1 MNEEKILELS
11 ERLLADIF
19 IAQRCL
25 NCQME
30 LAQRLVNNEEII
42 HKEFFIL
49 AKQSFLYTGTIILC
63 KAFEEVSSHNRP
75 FSIMQILQWANCTIE
90 LTKQQ
95 SQQIEELENEYHNNA
110 TIEKLKNQRDK
121 FYAHND
127 KIDREQLLENCSIT
141 HKEKMQLINFAERV
155 LSFIISICS
164 NKEYCAFRDIDHSTN
179 ELKNTLNDLHVL
191 YSDKELLKKY
201 VRRLLQNEQTKTR
214 VDLDRQRRTRK
225 NRASHSSARFNKRLR
240 RYKHRKY
247 AYTWR

>member
-63 KAFEEVSSHNRP
+63 KAFEEVSPHNRP

-127 KIDREQLLENCSIT
+127 KIDRE
-141 HKEKMQLINFAERV
+141 
-155 LSFIISICS
+155 
-164 NKEYCAFRDIDHSTN
+164 
-179 ELKNTLNDLHVL
+179 
-191 YSDKELLKKY
+191 
-201 VRRLLQNEQTKTR
+201 
-214 VDLDRQRRTRK
+214 
-225 NRASHSSARFNKRLR
+225 
-240 RYKHRKY
+240 
-247 AYTWR
+247 

>member
-63 KAFEEVSSHNRP
+63 KAFEEESTHNRP
-75 FSIMQILQWANCTIE
+75 FSIMQILQWAKCTIE

-121 FYAHND
+121 F
-127 KIDREQLLENCSIT
+127 
-141 HKEKMQLINFAERV
+141 
-155 LSFIISICS
+155 
-164 NKEYCAFRDIDHSTN
+164 
-179 ELKNTLNDLHVL
+179 
-191 YSDKELLKKY
+191 
-201 VRRLLQNEQTKTR
+201 
-214 VDLDRQRRTRK
+214 
-225 NRASHSSARFNKRLR
+225 
-240 RYKHRKY
+240 
-247 AYTWR
+247 